1 MKVTHQSSV
10 VGLTLCAVLLALG
23 QPTGAQQP
31 TKSHRIGFLVNTGT
45 PYYQKTFYQRLLEL
59 GYVDGQ
65 NLIIETRRAEGKQE
79 KLFGLAN
86 ELVGLGVEIIV
97 AAGPAITAAAKAT
110 KKIPIVAASGT
121 DLVASGLIVSLARPG
136 GNVTGTTNI
145 DIDMSAKR
153 LELLKETLP
162 KIKRVAVLH
171 GGARPDIEELKE
183 TTVAGRTLAVKIQ
196 ALQVKEPSHFA
207 SAYAAMIKEGAGAL
221 IIFHG
226 SVTLRHRKLLLE
238 LANQNRLPTMSS
250 LALWADEG
258 GVISYGVDEH
268 ERWRRAAVFVDKILK
283 GAKPADLPVEQ
294 PTKFE
299 MVINLKTAK
308 QIGLTIPPN
317 VLARADRVIK

>member
-1 MKVTHQSSV
+1 
-10 VGLTLCAVLLALG
+10 
-23 QPTGAQQP
+23 
-31 TKSHRIGFLVNTGT
+31 
-45 PYYQKTFYQRLLEL
+45 
-59 GYVDGQ
+59 
-65 NLIIETRRAEGKQE
+65 
-79 KLFGLAN
+79 
-86 ELVGLGVEIIV
+86 
-97 AAGPAITAAAKAT
+97 
-110 KKIPIVAASGT
+110 
-121 DLVASGLIVSLARPG
+121 
-136 GNVTGTTNI
+136 VTGTTNI

-153 LELLKETLP
+153 LELLKETSP
-162 KIKRVAVLH
+162 KITRVAVLH
-171 GGARPDIEELKE
+171 GGARPDIDELKE